1 MYSKKYILLFMISY
15 IKRTS
20 SIWYFWQVRILPE
33 LQLTLIFNIWLT
45 NFIKDYLVIMQIW
58 RATDALHA
66 SGST

>member
-1 MYSKKYILLFMISY
+1 MVFKEVRFLL
-15 IKRTS
+15 R
-20 SIWYFWQVRILPE
+20 V
-33 LQLTLIFNIWLT
+33 QLILIFNIWLT

>member
-15 IKRTS
+15 IKKTS

-58 RATDALHA
+58 RATDAPHA
-66 SGST
+66 SGSK